1 MEDNV
6 NEILVLPDFM
16 EDQPDD
22 VKHNWRRWTL
32 INKKIEKDP
41 DRFYTVV
48 NRKTGDSRIYDCRG
62 NVGVQL
68 KSAKQFGANQSDLD
82 AIKYACDKLQ
92 KMKLEKG
99 DLYRKWSR
107 AVFKTKKGEDGLLNI
122 RSSEIL
128 DLFGRFYTTKE
139 VYKIIN
145 EKWGTAL
152 TEDALYRFQTKNKLQ
167 IDKRK
172 ADYVLN
178 SKELRLA
185 TDAGRLEVL
194 SMLAYEMENKFEK
207 TKSIEVSKELRSII
221 EQVRREVKGDEIK
234 LTIDGRIDIQAT
246 VQANIT
252 LSEVLKTLPINMIV
266 LGLVAAKQKINP
278 ASLIALLSN
287 SYYSKFN
294 GFSKL
299 YDKSEVEL
307 PGKFIRQYNWD
318 ELKFN
323 HEQLK
328 EKTNIEDI
336 ESYEVIDE
344 TIKPVIES
352 KRDELK
358 KLLNQYKRITKD

>member
-1 MEDNV
+1 MEENT
-6 NEILVLPDFM
+6 ELILVLPDFM
-16 EDQPDD
+16 EDQPDE

-32 INKKIEKDP
+32 INNKIEKDP

-62 NVGVQL
+62 NVGVQV
-68 KSAKQFGANQSDLD
+68 KSAKQFGADQSDLD
-82 AIKYACDKLQ
+82 AIKFACDKLQ
-92 KMKLEKG
+92 KMKLEKA

-128 DLFGRFYTTKE
+128 DLFGRFFTVKE

-145 EKWGTAL
+145 EKWGTTL
-152 TEDALYRFQTKNKLQ
+152 TEDALYRFQIKNKLQ

-178 SKELRLA
+178 AKELRLA

-194 SMLAYEMENKFEK
+194 SMLAYEMESKFEK
-207 TKSIEVSKELRSII
+207 TKSIEVSKELRSIV
-221 EQVRREVKGDEIK
+221 EQVRREIKGDEIR
-234 LTIDGRIDIQAT
+234 LTVDGRIDIQAT
-246 VQANIT
+246 VQANVT
-252 LSEVLKTLPINMIV
+252 LSELLKTLPINMIV
-266 LGLVAAKQKINP
+266 IGLVAAKQKINP
-278 ASLIALLSN
+278 VSLIASLGN

-299 YDKSEVEL
+299 YDKSEVDL

-318 ELKFN
+318 EIKSN
-323 HEQLK
+323 HEKIK
-328 EKTNIEDI
+328 ENEIIEDI
-336 ESYEVIDE
+336 TSYEEVNE
-344 TIKPVIES
+344 ATKPVIQS
-352 KRDELK
+352 KREELN
-358 KLLNQYKRITKD
+358 KLLEQYKKMSK